1 MDTSTMLDATKLSL
15 VIGKLNLAIIVSN
28 DCETIYYV
36 RHLNLVVAKRA
47 RDKYNRISFR
57 ILLTCIWLSG
67 YVTLTLFNVVWPFT
81 QNMVSIDS
89 HFGRSVTATD
99 DQPFEILTAQ
109 FTKSIPRPI
118 YLYKKTA

>member
-1 MDTSTMLDATKLSL
+1 M
-15 VIGKLNLAIIVSN
+15 
-28 DCETIYYV
+28 
-36 RHLNLVVAKRA
+36 VVAKRA
-47 RDKYNRISFR
+47 GDKSDR
-57 ILLTCIWLSG
+57 ILFRVLLLLWLSG
-67 YVTLTLFNVVWPFT
+67 YVTLTPFNVVWPFT

-89 HFGRSVTATD
+89 HFGRTVTATD